1 MVKGLGNGSY
11 PQNLWITEQDERSA
25 SRAMILGLASLLDM
39 LNPALARTIIPIGE
53 PNALLSKAERG
64 RHFLLEGGV
73 PAENGP

>member
-1 MVKGLGNGSY
+1 
-11 PQNLWITEQDERSA
+11 
-25 SRAMILGLASLLDM
+25 MILGLASLLDM

-53 PNALLSKAERG
+53 PNALLSEAERG